1 MSLMDPEDR
10 KFGRKAAADQELVD
24 ALDEQGVAAEDLPE
38 EPPRE
43 EPRAGRKAE
52 ES

>member
-1 MSLMDPEDR
+1 MSLKDREDQ
-10 KFGRKAAADQELVD
+10 KFGRRPAEDQELVD
-24 ALDEQGVAAEDLPE
+24 TFDEQGVAAEDLPA
-38 EPPRE
+38 EPPRK